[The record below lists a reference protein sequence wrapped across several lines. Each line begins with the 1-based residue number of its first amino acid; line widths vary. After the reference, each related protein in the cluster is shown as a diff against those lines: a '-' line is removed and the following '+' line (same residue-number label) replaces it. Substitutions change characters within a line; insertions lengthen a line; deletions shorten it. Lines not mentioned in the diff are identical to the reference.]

1 MLDYMPNI
9 VYNVAGTLSNKVYIL
24 FTWLGELQSYWNSEL
39 RSSDVSWTSSMTST
53 TFVWTRRSEQIKSI
67 QMMLLAKIWTIL
79 IYNPHTDMIV
89 GHVKHTHTVFNVSC
103 GRRYGEFRRSPL
115 DTVRTRLG
123 SITYPK
129 LSFWFWGLSATERF
143 EWEPLSEAAAGG
155 VAIVVCGLCFFRVWH
170 TLVSIWSAE
179 DLDPL

>member
-89 GHVKHTHTVFNVSC
+89 GHVKHTHTVFQYSDKMRMKITSKLANNN
-103 GRRYGEFRRSPL
+103 
-115 DTVRTRLG
+115 DTHFNC
-123 SITYPK
+123 K
-129 LSFWFWGLSATERF
+129 
-143 EWEPLSEAAAGG
+143 EAALQ
-155 VAIVVCGLCFFRVWH
+155 VL
-170 TLVSIWSAE
+170 T
-179 DLDPL
+179 